1 MSEYPERQQDKDDGP
16 GQPPSEENPPPL
28 GNGQGQR
35 WQLFIALSLG
45 ILLAMYYLEVVQQP
59 ERLELRYSE
68 LLTAVER
75 GHVDEVTLRGQ
86 EIVGRLSSRG
96 RSEYGVDEPGI
107 FESTRPDFVD
117 ERLLPLLA
125 EHDVNITAEPADP
138 AWWQQILVGAL
149 PWILLL
155 GLLFWFWHRMAQR
168 TMSGSGALGFGK
180 SGAKRVQR
188 QDSKTRLDDVAGA
201 DQAKQEIAEVIEFL
215 KHPGYFQRLGATIP
229 RGVLMMGP
237 PGTGKTLMARAIAGE
252 AGVPFFTISAS
263 EFIEMF
269 VGVGAS
275 RVRDLFR
282 QAKEAA
288 PAVIFIDELDSVGRS
303 RGTGMGGGHD
313 EREQTLNQILAE
325 MDGFEGHESVVV
337 LAATNRPDVLD
348 PALLRPGRFDRKIT
362 LEVPHRQARVAILA
376 VHTRK
381 MPLADDVDLER
392 IAAGTVGFSGA
403 DLANLA
409 NEAALLAGRRKL
421 DTIDQSCFDDARD
434 RIMLGAASE
443 RMLSERDR
451 RTVACHEAGHAL
463 LAHLLPHAD
472 PLEKVS
478 VLPRGRSLGITAQLP
493 NEERYNFNES
503 YLRDRLA
510 VMFGGRAAESIVFG
524 EVSSG
529 AENDL
534 EQATRLARR
543 MVAHWGMSERV
554 GPVAFPQ
561 SEEHVFLGK
570 EIARGREH
578 SEDTAALIDS
588 EVRRL
593 LGEVEAHARTTLE
606 DNRQALD
613 TLAEA
618 LLEHETLNAKEIRRL
633 LDGIGLE
640 ANTARQPV
648 ATLPARA

>member
-1 MSEYPERQQDKDDGP
+1 MTADPERQQRSDNAPDNGPAPEEPTPLPDGHW
-16 GQPPSEENPPPL
+16 
-28 GNGQGQR
+28 QR
-35 WQLFIALSLG
+35 WQLFVILSLG
-45 ILLAMYYLEVVQQP
+45 ILLAMYYLEVVQEP

-86 EIVGRLSSRG
+86 EIVGTLTERG
-96 RSEYGVDEPGI
+96 RTEYAVDEPGT

-125 EHDVNITAEPADP
+125 EHDVRITARPADP
-138 AWWQQILVGAL
+138 PWWQQILVGAL
-149 PWILLL
+149 PWIVLL
-155 GLLFWFWHRMAQR
+155 GLLIWFWHRMAQR
-168 TMSGSGALGFGK
+168 AMSGGGPMSFAK
-180 SGAKRVQR
+180 SSAKRVQR
-188 QDSKTRLDDVAGA
+188 QDSRTRLDDVAGA
-201 DQAKQEIAEVIEFL
+201 DRAKQEIAEVIEFL
-215 KHPGYFQRLGATIP
+215 KNPGYFQRLGATIP

-362 LEVPHRQARVAILA
+362 LEVPHREARVAILG

-381 MPLADDVDLER
+381 MPLADDVDLKR
-392 IAAGTVGFSGA
+392 IAAATVGFSGA

-421 DTIDQSCFDDARD
+421 EVVDQSCFDDARD
-434 RIMLGAASE
+434 RIILGAKSE
-443 RMLSERDR
+443 RMLSDRDR

-463 LAHLLPHAD
+463 LAHLLPNAD

-503 YLRDRLA
+503 YLRDRLT
-510 VMFGGRAAESIVFG
+510 VMFGGRVAESIVFG

-578 SEDTAALIDS
+578 SEDTAALIDG

-593 LGEVEAHARTTLE
+593 LGDVEAHARTTLE
-606 DNRQALD
+606 SNREALD
-613 TLAEA
+613 TLADA
-618 LLEHETLNAKEIRRL
+618 LLERETLDAEEIREL

-640 ANTARQPV
+640 ADSAPRPV
-648 ATLPARA
+648 TSVPAQA